1 MTATTE
7 TPTTAVDLEALRLP
21 ELRALFESATGEPA
35 RSPNKKYLARRVREA
50 QAAAP
55 TPAPDADAN
64 TAAPTEGP
72 EVIAAA
78 PAEGA
83 ELIATAE
90 DHPTAPADA
99 QLAAPDAV
107 QGGQVIASTDDRPA
121 PADGPTI
128 AAPTDA
134 SANDAEIAH
143 TAAPDAP
150 TANDEEIARRYV
162 AGELKPR
169 ALTIPQL
176 RAAYRLAV
184 GRDTQSLDRR
194 YLQWRTREALK
205 GNGPVGPLPRRAAAD
220 VEHKVLPL
228 RMPAPA
234 VEAMDAAAKRLGYAT
249 RIAFLRAAVAA
260 LLRAEGEGEAA
271 EVIAA
276 G

>member
-35 RSPNKKYLARRVREA
+35 RSPNKKHLAKRIREA
-50 QAAAP
+50 R
-55 TPAPDADAN
+55 
-64 TAAPTEGP
+64 
-72 EVIAAA
+72 AAA
-78 PAEGA
+78 PAPAPVTAATGDGVQV
-83 ELIATAE
+83 IASAE
-90 DHPTAPADA
+90 DHPAAPANANASDEMIA
-99 QLAAPDAV
+99 QRA
-107 QGGQVIASTDDRPA
+107 
-121 PADGPTI
+121 
-128 AAPTDA
+128 
-134 SANDAEIAH
+134 
-143 TAAPDAP
+143 TA
-150 TANDEEIARRYV
+150 TDEEIARRYV

-184 GRDTQSLDRR
+184 GRGTQSHDRR

-260 LLRAEGEGEAA
+260 LLRAEGEGDAA

>member
-7 TPTTAVDLEALRLP
+7 MPTAADDLEALRLP

-134 SANDAEIAH
+134 SANDAEIA
-143 TAAPDAP
+143 
-150 TANDEEIARRYV
+150 RRYV

-184 GRDTQSLDRR
+184 GRASGSHDRR

-234 VEAMDAAAKRLGYAT
+234 VEAMDAAAKRMGYTT
-249 RIAFLRAAVAA
+249 RIAFLRAAVVA
-260 LLRAEGEGEAA
+260 LLRGEGEDEAA
-271 EVIAA
+271 EVVAA

>member
-7 TPTTAVDLEALRLP
+7 TSTTADDLEALRLP

-35 RSPNKKYLARRVREA
+35 RSPNKKYLARRIREA
-50 QAAAP
+50 RAAAQ
-55 TPAPDADAN
+55 DAD
-64 TAAPTEGP
+64 TAATG
-72 EVIAAA
+72 
-78 PAEGA
+78 EGA
-83 ELIATAE
+83 QVMASAE
-90 DHPTAPADA
+90 DHA
-99 QLAAPDAV
+99 AAPDA
-107 QGGQVIASTDDRPA
+107 ATAPDDA
-121 PADGPTI
+121 TAN
-128 AAPTDA
+128 AN
-134 SANDAEIAH
+134 ANDEVVAQPA
-143 TAAPDAP
+143 TAN
-150 TANDEEIARRYV
+150 ANDEEIARRYI

-184 GRDTQSLDRR
+184 GRDSQSVDRR

-205 GNGPVGPLPRRAAAD
+205 GNGPVGPLPRRAGAD

-228 RMPAPA
+228 RMPAPV

-249 RIAFLRAAVAA
+249 RIAFLRAAVVA

-271 EVIAA
+271 DIIAV

>member
-35 RSPNKKYLARRVREA
+35 RSPNKKYLARRIREA
-50 QAAAP
+50 RAADSAAP
-55 TPAPDADAN
+55 ATD
-64 TAAPTEGP
+64 TAAPNEGP
-72 EVIAAA
+72 EV
-78 PAEGA
+78 
-83 ELIATAE
+83 
-90 DHPTAPADA
+90 
-99 QLAAPDAV
+99 V
-107 QGGQVIASTDDRPA
+107 ASTEGRPA
-121 PADGPTI
+121 PADGPTN
-128 AAPTDA
+128 AAPADA
-134 SANDAEIAH
+134 SASDEAIAH
-143 TAAPDAP
+143 NTAAPADAS
-150 TANDEEIARRYV
+150 ANDEEIARRYV